1 MFNWWTFVFQII
13 NFAVVAFLLYRL
25 LFRPVK
31 EIILKRQEK
40 VQAEKDALEKE
51 KVKIAELRR
60 ELDERLNKLNEL
72 KKSIVEDAR
81 AEALLERQ
89 RILEETSRE
98 IESKW
103 KGIEKQ
109 LEDSKKTLQEEI
121 KKEAIEL
128 TKKLSKGLLSSLW
141 NEKLNESFISR
152 TLMEIKS
159 LNRKAVE
166 EILSGYKDCAVE
178 VISASELDEQ
188 IKQDISETVNH
199 VFGCQADI
207 RYKIAPEYIGGV
219 AIRVNSRVFD
229 GTVLGNIERAIE
241 ALERK
246 QP

>member
-25 LFRPVK
+25 LFKPVK

-40 VQAEKDALEKE
+40 VQTEKDALEKE
-51 KVKIAELRR
+51 KVKIAELKR
-60 ELDERLNKLNEL
+60 ELDERLNKLDEL

-109 LEDSKKTLQEEI
+109 LEDRRKTLQEKI
-121 KKEAIEL
+121 KKDAIEL
-128 TKKLSKGLLSSLW
+128 TKKLSGGLLSSLW
-141 NEKLNESFISR
+141 NEKLNESFINR

-159 LNRKAVE
+159 LNREAAE
-166 EILSGYKDCAVE
+166 EILSGYKDCVVE

-207 RYKIAPEYIGGV
+207 TYKIAPEYIGGV
-219 AIRVNSRVFD
+219 AIRVNSRIFD

-241 ALERK
+241 ALERQ